1 MGRRITVDNHPQR
14 EKIVKALIANKRS
27 YQAIADTFDIPR
39 STLSSYV
46 KLRLLPAVAIE
57 QEKTQNREGTAFLD
71 RVEQT
76 MVRVQKMYD
85 ACDEWLSDPENPTKY
100 NLDPR
105 AHEYKVIYLEPEVE
119 GESRTRNKCSLQQ
132 LLDRIESTDRKV
144 LTVEAKTYDTRKL
157 LLDTAVTLNKQL
169 ELLAKIQGLV
179 KDNINIVQNPENL
192 YLNMIQIVNTA
203 TINNPE
209 IKERIIGE
217 LEKASAAITG

>member
-14 EKIVKALIANKRS
+14 EKIVKALITNRSS
-27 YQAIADTFDIPR
+27 YQDIATRYDVPK
-39 STLSSYV
+39 STIAAYMRE
-46 KLRLLPAVAIE
+46 RLLPAAAKR
-57 QEKTQNREGTAFLD
+57 QEKIQSKDGDQFLE
-71 RVEQT
+71 RVETT

-119 GESRTRNKCSLQQ
+119 GESRQRNKCSLQE
-132 LLDRIESTDRKV
+132 LLDRVEATDRKV

-217 LEKASAAITG
+217 LEKASAAVTG